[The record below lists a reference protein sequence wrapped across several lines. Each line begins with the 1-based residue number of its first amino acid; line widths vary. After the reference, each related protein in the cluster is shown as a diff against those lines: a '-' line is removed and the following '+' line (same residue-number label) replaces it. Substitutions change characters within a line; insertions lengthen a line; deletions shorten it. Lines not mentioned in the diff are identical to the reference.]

1 VICIYFLIFVLIV
14 IATVLVT
21 ILTSLIT
28 NIADF
33 GDTSLKAKVDGI
45 SNSFNKYRNSAR
57 STTTNIFTSAANR
70 FKHNNEP
77 HDDSLHRIVNKYN
90 NNRSVDDFYDD
101 SAYDSY
107 QEGPDYNRYDPEDDL
122 SYLKEPE
129 VTRSDDKDFN

>member
-1 VICIYFLIFVLIV
+1 M
-14 IATVLVT
+14 
-21 ILTSLIT
+21 
-28 NIADF
+28 
-33 GDTSLKAKVDGI
+33 
-45 SNSFNKYRNSAR
+45 
-57 STTTNIFTSAANR
+57 
-70 FKHNNEP
+70 
-77 HDDSLHRIVNKYN
+77 NKYN